1 MRSVVLTKVIQS
13 KKFNKI
19 YRCTC
24 II

>member
-1 MRSVVLTKVIQS
+1 MRSVALTKVIQS
-13 KKFNKI
+13 KKCNKI